1 MEKNTEQTKKNLRII
16 SLCLVIFSI
25 VSLAL
30 AAMDLITFW
39 MDRDNYSGTSDGV
52 VLASIGIV
60 GVMSLLMVAV
70 QIYIGLKGMKVA
82 KEPDSSKGH
91 ITWATVLLVLSIIA
105 LVSPVMEMIQ
115 TKAIVANVVTIIDC
129 LVDVLLYYYFIK
141 WAKEVRVVD

>member
-1 MEKNTEQTKKNLRII
+1 MEQTKKNLRII

-141 WAKEVRVVD
+141 WAKEVRVVG

>member
-1 MEKNTEQTKKNLRII
+1 MEENREQTKKNLRII

-52 VLASIGIV
+52 VLASIRIV

>member
-1 MEKNTEQTKKNLRII
+1 MEENREQTKKNLRII

-91 ITWATVLLVLSIIA
+91 ITWATVFLVLSIIA

>member
-52 VLASIGIV
+52 VLASIRIV

-91 ITWATVLLVLSIIA
+91 ITWATVFLVLSIIA

>member
-1 MEKNTEQTKKNLRII
+1 MEENKEQTKKNLRII

>member
-1 MEKNTEQTKKNLRII
+1 MEENREQTKKNLRII

-52 VLASIGIV
+52 VLASIRIV

-91 ITWATVLLVLSIIA
+91 ITWATVFLVLSIIA

>member
-1 MEKNTEQTKKNLRII
+1 MEENREQTKKNLRII

>member
-1 MEKNTEQTKKNLRII
+1 MEQTKKNLRII

-30 AAMDLITFW
+30 AAMDMITFW

-141 WAKEVRVVD
+141 WAKEVRVVG

>member
-1 MEKNTEQTKKNLRII
+1 MEENREQTKKNLRII

-52 VLASIGIV
+52 VHASIGIV

-91 ITWATVLLVLSIIA
+91 ITWATVFLVLSIIA

>member
-1 MEKNTEQTKKNLRII
+1 MEQTKKNLRII

>member
-1 MEKNTEQTKKNLRII
+1 MEQTKKNLRII

-129 LVDVLLYYYFIK
+129 LVDVFLYYYFIK
-141 WAKEVRVVD
+141 WAKEVRVVG

>member
-1 MEKNTEQTKKNLRII
+1 
-16 SLCLVIFSI
+16 
-25 VSLAL
+25 
-30 AAMDLITFW
+30 MDLITFW

-52 VLASIGIV
+52 VLASIRIV

>member
-129 LVDVLLYYYFIK
+129 LVDVHLYYYFIK